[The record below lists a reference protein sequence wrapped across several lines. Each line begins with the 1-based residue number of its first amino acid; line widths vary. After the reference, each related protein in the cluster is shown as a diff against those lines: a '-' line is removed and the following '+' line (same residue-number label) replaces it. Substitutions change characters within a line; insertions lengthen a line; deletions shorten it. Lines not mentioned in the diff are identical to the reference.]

1 MLISKSKGSV
11 LKNTQTM
18 VILSL
23 FIALSIVLGKQI
35 SFTVGAIR
43 ISFENLPILM
53 SGIFFGP
60 IAGAI
65 VGACADIIGCL
76 VTGYSINPIITLG
89 AISIGFI
96 SGMLFKTTSVDNLK
110 WKLILSIGIS
120 HIVGSM
126 VIKSI
131 GLCIYYHYAIS
142 ILILRVPLYIV
153 IGSLETTIIYM
164 LIQNNAFKN
173 QLDRI
178 TSRL

>member
-1 MLISKSKGSV
+1 
-11 LKNTQTM
+11 
-18 VILSL
+18 
-23 FIALSIVLGKQI
+23 
-35 SFTVGAIR
+35 
-43 ISFENLPILM
+43 M

-131 GLCIYYHYAIS
+131 GLYIYYHYAIS

-164 LIQNNAFKN
+164 LMQNNAFKN

>member
-1 MLISKSKGSV
+1 MLSSKSKGSV

-23 FIALSIVLGKQI
+23 FMALSIVLGKQI

-53 SGIFFGP
+53 SGIFFGS
-60 IAGAI
+60 IAGVI

-76 VTGYSINPIITLG
+76 ITGYSINPIITLG

-96 SGMLFKTTSVDNLK
+96 SGMLFKTINVDNLK
-110 WKLILSIGIS
+110 WKLILSIGVS

-131 GLCIYYHYAIS
+131 GLYVYYHYAIS
-142 ILILRVPLYIV
+142 ILLLRVPLYIV
-153 IGSLETTIIYM
+153 IGSLEITIICM
-164 LIQNNAFKN
+164 LMQNNAFKN

-178 TSRL
+178 TS

>member
-1 MLISKSKGSV
+1 
-11 LKNTQTM
+11 
-18 VILSL
+18 
-23 FIALSIVLGKQI
+23 
-35 SFTVGAIR
+35 
-43 ISFENLPILM
+43 M

-131 GLCIYYHYAIS
+131 GLYIYYHYAIS